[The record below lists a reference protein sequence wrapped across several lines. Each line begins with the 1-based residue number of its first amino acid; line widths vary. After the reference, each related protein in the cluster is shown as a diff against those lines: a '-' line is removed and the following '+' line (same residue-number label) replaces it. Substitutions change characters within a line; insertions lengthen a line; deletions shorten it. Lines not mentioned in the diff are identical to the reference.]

1 MTILR
6 QEGWT
11 PCKADPEV
19 WMRDKGD
26 CYEYIG
32 VYVDDLQMAM
42 KDPAKFVRLLE
53 TKYKLKFKG
62 TGPLSHHLGADFGR
76 DPDGVLYM
84 SAAGYVDRMNESY
97 ERIFGRK
104 PKHYISPMVPGDHPE
119 LDITDLLED
128 KDIQTYQ
135 SLIGQIQW
143 SVTLGRLD
151 VQTAV
156 MTMSGFV
163 SHHVWDTFCDSIE
176 S

>member
-19 WMRDKGD
+19 WMHDIGD

-42 KDPAKFVRLLE
+42 RDPAKFVRLLE

-84 SAAGYVDRMNESY
+84 SAAGYVDRMIEAY

-104 PKHYISPMVPGDHPE
+104 PKHYVSPMLPGDHPE
-119 LDITDLLED
+119 LDITDLL
-128 KDIQTYQ
+128 
-135 SLIGQIQW
+135 G
-143 SVTLGRLD
+143 
-151 VQTAV
+151 
-156 MTMSGFV
+156 
-163 SHHVWDTFCDSIE
+163 
-176 S
+176 